1 MTLHPCP
8 QRHSRGYKQTHLPFS
23 QANRFLPVSHDRRN
37 KSNHRPQSRRPPIL
51 PLEHTRTL
59 TTVITSALSVLRTSR
74 DEHGVSGRVGHV
86 GQYSIWDASRN
97 GQPTR
102 AQQRR
107 DSKPRMERRPHR
119 GNGVVQDVICQRMF
133 CQRIS
138 TAGVRRSWTLVPH
151 LAYPRS
157 RAVSLVHDH
166 ECFLSH
172 VHILVVRHAMLDPVR
187 LAA

>member
-8 QRHSRGYKQTHLPFS
+8 QRCPKGYKQTHLPFS
-23 QANRFLPVSHDRRN
+23 QANRFLSASHDRQN
-37 KSNHRPQSRRPPIL
+37 KSSHKPQSRRRPIL

-59 TTVITSALSVLRTSR
+59 TTAITSAPSVQRTLR
-74 DEHGVSGRVGHV
+74 DERGASGRVGHV
-86 GQYSIWDASRN
+86 GQYSTWDASRN

-107 DSKPRMERRPHR
+107 DNKPKTERRPHR
-119 GNGVVQDVICQRMF
+119 GNGVVQDAICQRTF

-151 LAYPRS
+151 LVYPRFHVDRLVRDHGS
-157 RAVSLVHDH
+157 FPSLVHTP
-166 ECFLSH
+166 
-172 VHILVVRHAMLDPVR
+172 VVRRAMLGPVR
-187 LAA
+187 PVA